1 MQRRGMPDKRDIF
14 AYWCDHEKFVELDI
28 TVGNSDCC
36 MACGFHFYVERC
48 HLKAV
53 SNGGS
58 NDVSNLHIL
67 CKNCHTES
75 EMLNKE
81 YYWIWLKE
89 KNKKFEFSAF
99 RQTDLVGRNLKEFTD
114 LMMAKKFYEAAVWMS
129 VPYEE
134 QTKEELQE
142 SAAKLKKQ
150 YEETNP

>member
-1 MQRRGMPDKRDIF
+1 MYICSFTQKCFLGRIAEREGRVLMQRRGMPSKREIF
-14 AYWCDHEKFVELDI
+14 AYWCDHEKFVKLDI

-81 YYWIWLKE
+81 YYWTWPKSFMKLLFGCQFRM
-89 KNKKFEFSAF
+89 KN
-99 RQTDLVGRNLKEFTD
+99 
-114 LMMAKKFYEAAVWMS
+114 
-129 VPYEE
+129 
-134 QTKEELQE
+134 
-142 SAAKLKKQ
+142 KLKKSFMSQ
-150 YEETNP
+150 RQS